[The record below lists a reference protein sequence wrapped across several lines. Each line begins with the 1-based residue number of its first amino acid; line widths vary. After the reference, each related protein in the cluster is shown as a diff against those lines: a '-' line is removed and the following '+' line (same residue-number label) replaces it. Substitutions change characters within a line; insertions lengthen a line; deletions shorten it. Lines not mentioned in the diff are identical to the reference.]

1 MALADAVE
9 LVQRSRGERG
19 IPPPVGTAF
28 TPTER
33 RVAYLVADGLTNG
46 AVAER
51 LLMSVATVKS
61 HLTHIYAKVGVANRT
76 ELAARHPRS

>member
-1 MALADAVE
+1 MNTGV
-9 LVQRSRGERG
+9 
-19 IPPPVGTAF
+19 PPPVGTAS
-28 TPTER
+28 R
-33 RVAYLVADGLTNG
+33 RQNVRVAYLVADGLTNG